1 MLIDF
6 KVRNFASFRNEA
18 ELSMVAAP
26 ITEYQQENTA
36 RYGTLELLKSAVIYG
51 ANASGK
57 SNLIRAMEFFC
68 QFVLNS
74 AKNLPAS
81 EKIPVEIFKLSTKAE
96 NEPAFFEMRFIID
109 DRVCRYGFQVTPG
122 EVLAEWL
129 YLRSR
134 PSSKEAMLFT
144 RDHQEISLG
153 NKFGPGRDLVKLT
166 RSNSLFLSVASQ
178 FNVQIAMDITRWLH
192 RGFNVLSGLQ
202 NEYKLYTRRRLAD
215 DPAFKERI
223 LQLLKMGDFGISD
236 LSITKTPIDQEHV
249 PAIVKESLNRYI
261 HKTELTFERIDI
273 RTRHTQYNDR
283 HKPAGEVLF
292 DLEREESHGTQQLFA
307 LAGPII
313 DTLEKGKTLVIDEM
327 DSRLHPQLLSL
338 LVKLLHSLRYN
349 RNNAQ
354 LLFVTQNSRL
364 LSESLF
370 RRDQIWFTN
379 KNKFGESELFS
390 LYEFKEDGEKIRKDE
405 AFEKNYLLGKYG
417 AVPQLIELDLFD
429 QGE

>member
-1 MLIDF
+1 MLVDF

-26 ITEYQQENTA
+26 ITEFQLENAA
-36 RYGTLELLKSAVIYG
+36 RFGTLELLKSAVIYG

-57 SNLIRAMEFFC
+57 SNLIRAMEFFG

-81 EKIPVEIFKLSTKAE
+81 EKIPVEIFKLNVTAE
-96 NEPAFFEMRFIID
+96 NEPAFFEMRFMID
-109 DRVCRYGFQVTPG
+109 DRVCRYGFKVTPG

-129 YLRSR
+129 YLRNR

-144 RDHQEISLG
+144 RDHQDITLG
-153 NKFGPGRDLVKLT
+153 NKFGPGRDLIRLT
-166 RSNSLFLSVASQ
+166 RGNSLFLSVASQ
-178 FNVQIAMDITRWLH
+178 FNVQIAMDITRWMH
-192 RGFNVLSGLQ
+192 RGFNVLSGLR
-202 NEYKLYTRRRLAD
+202 NEYKFYTQRRLAD
-215 DPAFKERI
+215 DPVFKKRI
-223 LQLLKMGDFGISD
+223 LQLLKMGDFSISD
-236 LSITKTPIDQEHV
+236 LSITKTQIDQEHV
-249 PAIVKESLNRYI
+249 PGFVKESLNL
-261 HKTELTFERIDI
+261 HLPKAELTFEKVKI
-273 RTRHTQYNDR
+273 RTRHTRYYDR

-338 LVKLLHSLRYN
+338 LVKLFHSLRYN
-349 RNNAQ
+349 RKNAQ
-354 LLFVTQNSRL
+354 LIFVTQNSRL
-364 LSESLF
+364 LSEDLF
-370 RRDQIWFTN
+370 RRDQIWFTS

-417 AVPQLIELDLFD
+417 AVPQLTELDLFD
-429 QGE
+429 WEE

>member
-1 MLIDF
+1 MLVDF

-74 AKNLPAS
+74 AKNLPAF
-81 EKIPVEIFKLSTKAE
+81 EKIPVEMFKLNVTAE
-96 NEPAFFEMRFIID
+96 KEPAFFEMRFIID
-109 DRVCRYGFQVTPG
+109 DRVCRYGFKVTPG

-129 YLRSR
+129 YLRNR

-144 RDHQEISLG
+144 RDHQDISLG
-153 NKFGPGRDLVKLT
+153 PKFGPGRDLIRLT

-192 RGFNVLSGLQ
+192 RGFNVLSGLR
-202 NEYKLYTRRRLAD
+202 NEYKLYTQSRLAD
-215 DPAFKERI
+215 DPAFKERV

-249 PAIVKESLNRYI
+249 PAMVKESLNRYI

-273 RTRHTQYNDR
+273 RTRHTKYNDK

-338 LVKLLHSLRYN
+338 LVKLFHSLRYN
-349 RNNAQ
+349 RKNAQ
-354 LLFVTQNSRL
+354 LIFVTQNSRL

-370 RRDQIWFTN
+370 RRDQIWFTS

-390 LYEFKEDGEKIRKDE
+390 LYEFKENGEKIRKDE

-417 AVPQLIELDLFD
+417 AVPQLTLLDLFD
-429 QGE
+429 REE